1 MIKYSS
7 TNGMQNSQAQHQFSL
22 IPKSIRRTLE
32 RIQLPEAIINKSEK
46 LKVTIT
52 FESKELVMEFNRP
65 VYSKEGPTPLEK
77 GSEDSY
83 GPVLAKKA
91 SEKLIMQHQKSS
103 RSLRPSFSTI
113 LNKGDEIDEQNL
125 SNLNLNMEFNKV
137 RMCGIAGQPLREDVL
152 PEQALQAPEE
162 VFLHVEEPHWNR
174 TRLEWPEAK
183 GVYGVRLVWQVVDGQ
198 ARDF

>member
-1 MIKYSS
+1 M
-7 TNGMQNSQAQHQFSL
+7 
-22 IPKSIRRTLE
+22 
-32 RIQLPEAIINKSEK
+32 PEAIINKSEK

-83 GPVLAKKA
+83 GPVFAKKA

-162 VFLHVEEPHWNR
+162 VLLHVEEPH
-174 TRLEWPEAK
+174 
-183 GVYGVRLVWQVVDGQ
+183 
-198 ARDF
+198 